1 MFRIPATKVST
12 ISNNSCHPEG
22 QDKQVPEIK

>member
-1 MFRIPATKVST
+1 MFRIPATKGST

-22 QDKQVPEIK
+22 QRQAGTRN